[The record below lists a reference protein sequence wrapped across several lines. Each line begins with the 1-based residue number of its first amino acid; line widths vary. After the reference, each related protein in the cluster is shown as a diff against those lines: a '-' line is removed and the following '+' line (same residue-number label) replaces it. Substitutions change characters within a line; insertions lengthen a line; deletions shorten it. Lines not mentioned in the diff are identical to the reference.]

1 MLPHKVYWCFRV
13 WGYARYADVVKEATP
28 QKPTYVRTEER
39 IVVCLPDLC
48 TVKRAARAGLL
59 MLANKGAV
67 AEASKATCSCTFIV
81 KIVQWSSPVF
91 TDSPHIASTKVE
103 CIPIGS

>member
-1 MLPHKVYWCFRV
+1 MGLHTVCQTH
-13 WGYARYADVVKEATP
+13 ADVVKEATP
-28 QKPTYVRTEER
+28 QKPTYVRTKER

-48 TVKRAARAGLL
+48 TMKRAAGAGLL
-59 MLANKGAV
+59 MLVNKETV

-91 TDSPHIASTKVE
+91 TDSPHIASTKVQ
-103 CIPIGS
+103 CVYQ